1 MLSTGML
8 KNPWIWSACRSM
20 VSTRS
25 APASDTMFATTLAE
39 MATREE
45 RGRRSWRA

>member
-1 MLSTGML
+1 MLSMGML
-8 KNPWIWSACRSM
+8 KKPWIWSAWMSI

-25 APASDTMFATTLAE
+25 APASEIMFATTLAE
-39 MATREE
+39 IETRAE